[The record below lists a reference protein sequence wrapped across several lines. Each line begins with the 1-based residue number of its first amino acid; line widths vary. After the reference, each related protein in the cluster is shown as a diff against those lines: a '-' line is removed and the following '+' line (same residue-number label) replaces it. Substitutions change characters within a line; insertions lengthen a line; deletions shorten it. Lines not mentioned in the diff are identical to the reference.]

1 MLSDS
6 KRRRVGDQPA
16 TTLSFKDDDSLED
29 SVGENDEEEDNFD
42 YFTIQEEPRR
52 KTPKGP
58 TSKLLNSAKSTDPS
72 VKSDGHLTEEQNVK
86 IAAEYKQILSL
97 CGDGVSCFLFIYW
110 ICGSHLFC
118 TDEQIQSKQDME
130 IQIHSCDGSTVL
142 G

>member
-29 SVGENDEEEDNFD
+29 SLGENDEEEDNFD

-58 TSKLLNSAKSTDPS
+58 SKLNSAKSTDSS

-97 CGDGVSCFLFIYW
+97 CGDGVSCFLLFVRY
-110 ICGSHLFC
+110 GSHLFC

-130 IQIHSCDGSTVL
+130 IQIHSCYGSTVL